1 MSPAY
6 SGRVAET
13 INVLIVD
20 DHLAF
25 AESLQALL
33 SRQSDLEVGEVA
45 TNGIDALRI
54 ASERAPQ
61 VVLMD
66 QNLSGESGVVVA
78 SMILAA
84 HPGTAVVMLTGGM
97 SQDEL
102 VAAVEA
108 GVSGYLLKVTAAAE
122 IVKAIRRAAAG
133 EILLPPDELASLL
146 RLGRERTRQ
155 RDERQRNLPQL
166 TRREGEVL
174 ALMASAADVE
184 RIAGELKISV
194 NTARGYIQN
203 ILEKL
208 GAHSRLEAVVRATEL
223 GLLGA

>member
-1 MSPAY
+1 MSD
-6 SGRVAET
+6 R

-20 DHLAF
+20 DHLAV

-33 SRQSDLEVGEVA
+33 SRQADLDIGEIA
-45 TNGIDALRI
+45 TNGAAALRI
-54 ASERAPQ
+54 AAERPPH

-78 SMILAA
+78 AQMLAA
-84 HPGTAVVMLTGGM
+84 HPGTAIVMLSGAM

-102 VAAVEA
+102 IAAVEA
-108 GVSGYLLKVTAAAE
+108 GVSGYLLKTTPAVE

-146 RLGRERTRQ
+146 RLGRERTRR
-155 RDERQRNLPQL
+155 RDERQRSLPQL
-166 TRREGEVL
+166 TPREREVL
-174 ALMASAADVE
+174 ALMASAADAE
-184 RIAGELKISV
+184 RISAELKISV

-203 ILEKL
+203 ILEKV

-223 GLLGA
+223 GLLDA

>member
-1 MSPAY
+1 LSD
-6 SGRVAET
+6 R

-20 DHLAF
+20 DHLAV

-33 SRQSDLEVGEVA
+33 SRQADLDIGEIA
-45 TNGIDALRI
+45 TNGAAALRI
-54 ASERAPQ
+54 AAERPPH

-78 SMILAA
+78 SQMLAA
-84 HPGTAVVMLTGGM
+84 HPGTAIVMLSGAM

-102 VAAVEA
+102 IAAVEA
-108 GVSGYLLKVTAAAE
+108 GVSGYLLKTTPAVE

-146 RLGRERTRQ
+146 RLGRERTRR
-155 RDERQRNLPQL
+155 RDERQRSLPQL
-166 TRREGEVL
+166 TPREREVL
-174 ALMASAADVE
+174 ALMASAADAE
-184 RIAGELKISV
+184 RISAELKISV

-203 ILEKL
+203 ILEKV

-223 GLLGA
+223 GLLDA

>member
-1 MSPAY
+1 MSDRI
-6 SGRVAET
+6 S
-13 INVLIVD
+13 VLIVD
-20 DHLAF
+20 DHLAV

-33 SRQSDLEVGEVA
+33 SRQSDLDIGEVA
-45 TNGIDALRI
+45 TNGKSALRI
-54 ASERAPQ
+54 AAERKPH

-78 SMILAA
+78 AAILAA
-84 HPGTAVVMLTGGM
+84 HPGTAIVMLSGGM
-97 SQDEL
+97 TQDEL
-102 VAAVEA
+102 IAAVEVGA
-108 GVSGYLLKVTAAAE
+108 SGYLLKTTPAAE

-155 RDERQRNLPQL
+155 RAERQRNLPQL
-166 TRREGEVL
+166 TPREREVL
-174 ALMASAADVE
+174 VLIAAAADVE
-184 RIAGELKISV
+184 RIARELKISV

-208 GAHSRLEAVVRATEL
+208 SAHSRLEAVVRATEL
-223 GLLGA
+223 GLLGL

>member
-1 MSPAY
+1 VTD
-6 SGRVAET
+6 R

-20 DHLAF
+20 DHLAV

-33 SRQSDLEVGEVA
+33 SRQADFDVGEIA
-45 TNGIDALRI
+45 TNGVTAMRLAADR
-54 ASERAPQ
+54 PPH

-78 SMILAA
+78 SQMLAA
-84 HPGTAVVMLTGGM
+84 HPGTAIVMLSGAM

-102 VAAVEA
+102 VAAVEV
-108 GVSGYLLKVTAAAE
+108 GVSGYLLKTTQSAE

-146 RLGRERTRQ
+146 RLGRERTRR
-155 RDERQRNLPQL
+155 RDERQRSLPQL
-166 TRREGEVL
+166 TPREREVL
-174 ALMASAADVE
+174 ALMASAADAE
-184 RIAGELKISV
+184 RIASELKISI

-203 ILEKL
+203 ILEKV
-208 GAHSRLEAVVRATEL
+208 GAHSRLEAVVRATEM
-223 GLLGA
+223 GLLDQ

>member
-1 MSPAY
+1 LTE
-6 SGRVAET
+6 R

-20 DHLAF
+20 DHLAV

-33 SRQSDLEVGEVA
+33 SRQADLEIGEVA
-45 TNGIDALRI
+45 TNGSSALRI
-54 ASERAPQ
+54 AAESPPH

-78 SMILAA
+78 SQILAA
-84 HPGTAVVMLTGGM
+84 HPGTAIVMLSGAM

-102 VAAVEA
+102 VAAVEV
-108 GVSGYLLKVTAAAE
+108 GVSGYLLKTTPAAE

-146 RLGRERTRQ
+146 RLGRERAR
-155 RDERQRNLPQL
+155 RRAERQRTLPQL
-166 TRREGEVL
+166 TPREREVL
-174 ALMASAADVE
+174 AMMASAADVE
-184 RIAGELKISV
+184 RISAELKISA

-203 ILEKL
+203 ILEKV

-223 GLLGA
+223 GLLDQ

>member
-1 MSPAY
+1 MANE
-6 SGRVAET
+6 R

-20 DHLAF
+20 DHLAV

-33 SRQSDLEVGEVA
+33 SREADLDVGEVA
-45 TNGIDALRI
+45 TNGADALRI
-54 ASERAPQ
+54 AGERSPQ

-78 SMILAA
+78 STILAS
-84 HPGTAVVMLTGGM
+84 HPRTAIVMLSGAM

-102 VAAVEA
+102 IAAVEV
-108 GVSGYLLKVTAAAE
+108 GVSGYLLKTTPAAE
-122 IVKAIRRAAAG
+122 IVKAIRHAAAG

-146 RLGRERTRQ
+146 RLGRERAHQ
-155 RDERQRNLPQL
+155 RDERKRNLPQL
-166 TRREGEVL
+166 TRRESEVL
-174 ALMASAADVE
+174 ALMASAADAE

-223 GLLGA
+223 GLVDT

>member
-1 MSPAY
+1 
-6 SGRVAET
+6 VAT
-13 INVLIVD
+13 DRISVLIVD
-20 DHLAF
+20 DHLAV

-33 SRQSDLEVGEVA
+33 SRQADLDVGEVA
-45 TNGIDALRI
+45 TNGQAALRI
-54 ASERAPQ
+54 TAERKPQ

-66 QNLSGESGVVVA
+66 QNLSGESGVAVA
-78 SMILAA
+78 AMILAA
-84 HPGTAVVMLTGGM
+84 NTGIAIVMLSGGM

-102 VAAVEA
+102 VAAVEV
-108 GVSGYLLKVTAAAE
+108 GVSGYLLKTTPAAE

-133 EILLPPDELASLL
+133 EILLPPEELASLL

-155 RDERQRNLPQL
+155 RAERQRNLPQL
-166 TRREGEVL
+166 TPREREVL

-184 RIAGELKISV
+184 RIAGELRISV

-208 GAHSRLEAVVRATEL
+208 NAHSRLEAVVRATEL
-223 GLLGA
+223 GLLAV